1 MDKRLEYAPCGY
13 ISITHEGMITEMNQ
27 TFLDMTGYK
36 REGLE
41 HKHLESIMSK
51 ANQLVFH
58 SYFYPNIN
66 LHGQV
71 DELFISLKDSG
82 GQSIPYI
89 LNGRRYEHEGVEVID
104 CALVQMSKRMDYE
117 RELRSAKKQIEE
129 AYWEKEQTLAELKQ
143 LHAEIEQ
150 KQAELLEL
158 NAILVE
164 RSTTDKLT
172 GLKNRRYFQEALE
185 EHIARYREQGRLFSL
200 LILDID
206 HFKQVNDTLGH
217 QAGDYVLEQMGSIL
231 RYHCRE
237 QDMAA
242 RYGGEEFVLIL
253 PDINAQESILIADN
267 LRHEIARAAW
277 GSSIPGGITASVG
290 IATFAGTGNETTLLR
305 QADQALYT
313 SKEQGRNRVTHC
325 MDSSALPW

>member
-27 TFLDMTGYK
+27 TFLDMTGYQ
-36 REGLE
+36 REELE

-66 LHGQV
+66 VHGQV

-89 LNGRRYEHEGVEVID
+89 LNGRRYENEGVEVID

-143 LHAEIEQ
+143 LHAEIGQ

-172 GLKNRRYFQEALE
+172 GLKNRRYFQETLE
-185 EHIARYREQGRLFSL
+185 EHIRGYREQGRLFSL

-206 HFKQVNDTLGH
+206 HFKKVNDTLGH
-217 QAGDYVLEQMGSIL
+217 QAGDDVLEQMGSIL
-231 RYHCRE
+231 SHHCRE
-237 QDMAA
+237 QDIAA

-267 LRHEIARAAW
+267 LRHEIAQAAW
-277 GSSIPGGITASVG
+277 GSRILGGITASVG
-290 IATFAGTGNETTLLR
+290 IATFAGTDNEATLLR
-305 QADQALYT
+305 KADQALYT
-313 SKEQGRNRVTHC
+313 SKEQGRNRVTHS